1 MTTTPRR
8 TTVADVAALA
18 GTSTAVVS
26 YVINDGPRPVAPA
39 TRAKVLSAIDTL
51 GFRPSRGARALRVQ
65 RSSFIGLVVPGTADP
80 FYVQHSHAVEAAAGR
95 RDHLTMSGNS
105 GFDADQEATLTA
117 ALIDEGVDGMVIL
130 GVGGSQELSRVLDR
144 SPVRRVFV
152 HHRPHGVRG
161 PLIRV
166 DDRGWAAR
174 ATAHLI
180 GHGHAR
186 VALLTHL
193 DDEGPVGQRVEG
205 WRDALVSAGLDP
217 TDDLIVRSPIDR
229 SSASAAVEAWLSAP
243 DRANAVFAATDELAF
258 GLLHQAGRLGIRI
271 PDELAVFSFDGVDA
285 AAMTVPELSTV
296 REPFDEMG
304 ERAVQLLLDGEP
316 GDASVLAGSAIE
328 VKDCE
333 MVYRTSCG
341 CGVDGV

>member
-1 MTTTPRR
+1 M
-8 TTVADVAALA
+8 
-18 GTSTAVVS
+18 VS
-26 YVINDGPRPVAPA
+26 YVINDGPRPVSPA
-39 TRAKVLSAIDTL
+39 TREKVLTAIDTL

-130 GVGGSQELSRVLDR
+130 GVGGSRELSRVLDR

-152 HHRPHGVRG
+152 HHRPDDVSG
-161 PLIRV
+161 PLITV

-174 ATAHLI
+174 ATTHLI
-180 GHGHAR
+180 QHGHER

-193 DDEGPVGQRVEG
+193 DDEGPVGERVRG
-205 WRDALVSAGLDP
+205 WRDALLAAGRTP
-217 TDDLIVRSPIDR
+217 SDDLVVRSPIDR
-229 SSASAAVEAWLSAP
+229 SSASAAVEKWLTRP
-243 DRANAVFAATDELAF
+243 DRPSAVFVATDELAF
-258 GLLHQAGRLGIRI
+258 GLLHRAGRLGIRI

-304 ERAVQLLLDGEP
+304 ERAVELLLDGNP
-316 GDASVLAGSAIE
+316 GDVAVLAGDTTE
-328 VKDCE
+328 VIDCE

-341 CGVDGV
+341 CGSDGV